1 MSSELEGMANLYD
14 DYLLELLKSGR
25 TAFNDNGDLVQVP
38 LSASDLNVI
47 RQRLKDC
54 GITAVPTS
62 SNPIGHIVQE
72 LAKRGQKLPALD
84 DTEDAATA

>member
-1 MSSELEGMANLYD
+1 MSAELEGMANLYD
-14 DYLLELLKSGR
+14 EYLLELLKSGR
-25 TAFNDNGDLVQVP
+25 TAFNDNGELVQVP

-62 SNPIGHIVQE
+62 TNPIGHIVQE
-72 LAKRGQKLPALD
+72 LAKRGRKLPEISDAD
-84 DTEDAATA
+84 DAATA

>member
-14 DYLLELLKSGR
+14 DYLLMLLKNGR
-25 TAFNDNGDLVQVP
+25 TVVNDNGDIVQVP

-54 GITAVPTS
+54 GITAIPTN
-62 SNPIGHIVQE
+62 SNPIGHIVEEMQR
-72 LAKRGQKLPALD
+72 RGRKLPALD
-84 DTEDAATA
+84 DSEDAATA